1 MKILLTGAS
10 GFIGSHLARA
20 LRAAG
25 HTVIE
30 ARRDAG
36 DDPQVTR
43 VDFTRDL
50 QVRDWLPKLEGV
62 DAVINAVGILR
73 ERGEQT
79 FDLIHRRA
87 PQALFAA
94 CVAAGVRRVVQISAL
109 GADQGRTRY
118 FSSKRAADDYLA
130 TLPLEWTILQPSLV
144 FGADGASARLF
155 MMMASVPIT
164 PLPGDGGQPVQ
175 PIHVDDLSSAVV
187 NLFAVDS
194 IRRRIP
200 LVGPEAL
207 TLREYLARLRR
218 ALGLPAQRFLRIPPG
233 LMQIAARVGELSAR
247 SPLDRETL
255 AMLQA
260 GAVADPT
267 ETQRLLHRAPRPV
280 DAFIDAELHDLLLR
294 RARLQWLLPL
304 LRVSVAAVWIW
315 TGMVSFGPFPRESSY
330 ELLAR
335 VGVAARLAP
344 PLLYSAAALDLLLG
358 LATLLL
364 RKRHALWIA
373 QTLLILGYTL
383 LISIK
388 LPEYWLHPYGPL
400 IKNVPMLAAI
410 YLLYALEPRR

>member
-1 MKILLTGAS
+1 MKILLTGVS
-10 GFIGSHLARA
+10 GFIGHHLARA

-30 ARRDAG
+30 GRRDAG
-36 DDPQVTR
+36 EDPDATR

-50 QVRDWLPKLEGV
+50 QARDWLPKLAGV

-79 FDLIHRRA
+79 FDRIHRRA

-130 TLPLEWTILQPSLV
+130 TLPLDWTIVQPSVV
-144 FGADGASARLF
+144 FGPDGASAQLF
-155 MMMASVPIT
+155 MMMASMPVT
-164 PLPGDGGQPVQ
+164 PLPGNGEQAVQ
-175 PIHVDDLSSAVV
+175 PIHVDDFSTAVV
-187 NLFAVDS
+187 NLFEIDT

-207 TLREYLARLRR
+207 SLREYLTRLRR
-218 ALGLPAQRFLRIPPG
+218 ALGVHPERFLRVPMT
-233 LMQIAARVGELSAR
+233 LMRIAARLGELSAR

-260 GAVADPT
+260 GSVAAPD
-267 ETQRLLHRAPRPV
+267 ETQELLRRPPRRV
-280 DAFIDAELHDLLLR
+280 DAFIDAPWRGLLFQ

-304 LRVSVAAVWIW
+304 LRVTIAVVWIW
-315 TGMVSFGPFPRESSY
+315 TGIVSLGLFPREASY
-330 ELLAR
+330 QLLAR
-335 VGVAARLAP
+335 TGIPAGLAP
-344 PLLYSAAALDLLLG
+344 ALLYSAAVLDLLFG
-358 LATLLL
+358 AATLLMQ
-364 RKRHALWIA
+364 KRRALWIA
-373 QTLLILGYTL
+373 QIVIILGYTL
-383 LISIK
+383 IVSIK
-388 LPEYWLHPYGPL
+388 LPEFWLHPYGPL